1 MLSVDDALARILAQV
16 CANSVIELPLVES
29 LGCVLARPVAAPFAV
44 PPWDNSSMDGF
55 AVQAVD
61 TEGATFES
69 VRILR
74 VIGQSLPGRLPET
87 RVEAGTAVRI
97 MTGAPLPAGANAVV
111 PFEETNLG
119 PDLGTVGASGDVAV
133 HRPVRPGQNVRPRG
147 EDLERGQRMLDEG
160 QLLGPAELGLLAS
173 VGMATVPVVR
183 RPVVAILSTGDELVA
198 PGTALEPGQIYDANS
213 YALSAAVQGAG
224 ADPLMLGQVRDD
236 PGALKRRLQQ
246 GLQADLILTTAG
258 VSMGDRDFVRAVLD
272 DLGEPEFW
280 RIRMRPGRPLVF
292 GHLRGP
298 GRRVPLVGLPGNP
311 VSALLTFLLLVRPAI
326 LKMRGL
332 PPIGLASVDATLE
345 ERIVNEDGRRTFAR
359 VTLRRDGERW
369 HARLSGPQGS
379 SVLSSLVAADGLAIV
394 PEDLDALEPG
404 ESTTVLLLRE
414 MTAPARQAAALV
426 ATA

>member
-1 MLSVDDALARILAQV
+1 MLSVDDALARILEQV
-16 CANSVIELPLVES
+16 RVNPVIELPLSEA
-29 LGCVLARPVAAPFAV
+29 LDCVLATPVAAPFAV

-61 TEGATFES
+61 TDGATSES
-69 VRILR
+69 VRLLR
-74 VIGQSLPGRLPET
+74 VIGRSLPGRLPET

-111 PFEETNLG
+111 PFEDTDLG
-119 PDLGTVGASGDVAV
+119 PDLGAASASGDVAV
-133 HRPVRPGQNVRPRG
+133 HRTVRPGQNVRPRA
-147 EDLERGQRMLDEG
+147 EDLEPGQRMLDEG
-160 QLLGPAELGLLAS
+160 RLLGPAELGLLAS

-183 RPVVAILSTGDELVA
+183 RPLVAILSTGDELVA
-198 PGTALEPGQIYDANS
+198 PGAALEPGQIYDANS
-213 YALSAAVQGAG
+213 YALSAAVQAAG
-224 ADPLMLGQVRDD
+224 AEPLILGQVPDD
-236 PGALKRRLQQ
+236 PDALTRRLQEA
-246 GLQADLILTTAG
+246 LHTDLIMTTAG
-258 VSMGDRDFVRAVLD
+258 VSMGDRDFVRAVLE

-292 GHLRGP
+292 GHLRDS

-311 VSALLTFLLLVRPAI
+311 VSALLTFLVLVRPAI

-332 PPIGLASVDATLE
+332 PPLGLASVDATLE
-345 ERIVNEDGRRTFAR
+345 QRIANEDGRRTFAR

-394 PEDLDALEPG
+394 PEDLDALEAG
-404 ESTTVLLLRE
+404 QSTTVLLLRE
-414 MTAPARQAAALV
+414 MTAPARQPAALV